1 MWSDDECELLLN
13 VTHEYKV
20 KQLMNGTDWESV
32 RSKYSDILELF
43 KKEIPEVEEG
53 SRLLKDYPHQKEE
66 VTKEIITAKL
76 KSTRTKFRQVCVSVS
91 LCIFPVCVSVSLY
104 IFLTVCDS
112 MTGKFSCWCR
122 LWIQEGEAG
131 TVELYINFMTCVR
144 RYGVAVQQP
153 KELILGWRHVN

>member
-1 MWSDDECELLLN
+1 MSKRQAASKIANPNKKARRAEFMWSDDECELLLN
-13 VTHEYKV
+13 VTHEYKI

-76 KSTRTKFRQVCVSVS
+76 KSTRTKFRQVCVCLSVYWS
-91 LCIFPVCVSVSLY
+91 LRVCSCLSVYLPRC
-104 IFLTVCDS
+104 VCDC
-112 MTGKFSCWCR
+112 MTGNCF
-122 LWIQEGEAG
+122 LL
-131 TVELYINFMTCVR
+131 V
-144 RYGVAVQQP
+144 
-153 KELILGWRHVN
+153 